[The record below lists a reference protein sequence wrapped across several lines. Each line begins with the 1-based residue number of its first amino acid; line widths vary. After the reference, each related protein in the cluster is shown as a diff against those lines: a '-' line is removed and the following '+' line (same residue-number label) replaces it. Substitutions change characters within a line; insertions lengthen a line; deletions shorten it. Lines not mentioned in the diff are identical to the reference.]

1 MKRLSLQW
9 RIALLTAMF
18 IAGSCVILNL
28 LIYNS
33 GAYSYRTLDKYVS
46 SYDESD
52 LPIRENSGINGN
64 NVIIDMTHEEFDAFY
79 EDFTAELAQAEDRFK
94 HISWIITI
102 LVSLLCGAIA
112 FVISGR
118 LLSPLREF
126 SRQTS
131 HIEPG
136 NLDEIKL
143 DEYTIPEFRELSR
156 STNEMLTRLNNAFS
170 AQKQFTGN
178 AAHELRTPL
187 ALMQAKLDL
196 YREQHSGEESEAMET
211 VKILSEQTDRLS
223 HLVKTLLD
231 MSDLENISRDDA
243 IHLTPLI
250 EEILADLSPL
260 AEQKQIQLD
269 QMGNDVLMTG
279 SDVLI
284 YRMIYNLVENGIKY
298 NRPAGRVFVSVEQ
311 SADARSVDIC
321 VSDSGTG
328 IPREHLDSVFQ
339 PFFRSDKAR
348 SRSMGGVGLGLTLVR
363 EIARIHGGSV
373 IVEATSE
380 EGTTFKI
387 TLPIEPA

>member
-9 RIALLTAMF
+9 RIALLTALF

-52 LPIRENSGINGN
+52 LPIRENSDINGN

-112 FVISGR
+112 FVISGH

-156 STNEMLTRLNNAFS
+156 SINEMLTRLNNAFS

-196 YREQHSGEESEAMET
+196 YREQHRGEESEAMET

-231 MSDLENISRDDA
+231 MSDLDNISRDDA

-269 QMGNDVLMTG
+269 QMGNDVLITG

-311 SADARSVDIC
+311 SADAGSVDIC

-373 IVEATSE
+373 IVEVTSE

>member
-9 RIALLTAMF
+9 RIALLTALF

-79 EDFTAELAQAEDRFK
+79 EDFTAELAQAEYRFK

-156 STNEMLTRLNNAFS
+156 SINEMLTRLNNAFS

-196 YREQHSGEESEAMET
+196 YREQHREEESEAMET

-311 SADARSVDIC
+311 SADAGSVDIC

-373 IVEATSE
+373 IVEVTSE

>member
-9 RIALLTAMF
+9 RIALLTALF

-46 SYDESD
+46 SYDEGD
-52 LPIRENSGINGN
+52 LPIQENSGINGN
-64 NVIIDMTHEEFDAFY
+64 NVIIDMTREEFDAFY
-79 EDFTAELAQAEDRFK
+79 EDFADELAQAEERFK

-156 STNEMLTRLNNAFS
+156 SINEMLTRLNNAFS
-170 AQKQFTGN
+170 ARKQFTGN

-196 YREQHSGEESEAMET
+196 YREQHRGEESEAMET

-311 SADARSVDIC
+311 SADAGRVDIC

-373 IVEATSE
+373 IVEVTSE